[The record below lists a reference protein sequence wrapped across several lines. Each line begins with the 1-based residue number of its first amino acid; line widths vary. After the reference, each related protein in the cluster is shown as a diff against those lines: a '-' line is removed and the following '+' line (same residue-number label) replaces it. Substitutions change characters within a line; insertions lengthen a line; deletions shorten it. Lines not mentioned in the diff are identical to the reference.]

1 MNHNKPDA
9 RLRQMN
15 ESLEQV
21 ELYFELASLMDIK
34 DRINTINKCGN
45 YSHHSPFKYLISD
58 RYKYYQNYLTKTKS
72 IQLNEQHEKV
82 EIYTELAN

>member
-34 DRINTINKCGN
+34 DRINIINKCGN
-45 YSHHSPFKYLISD
+45 YSHNSPLKYLFSD
-58 RYKYYQNYLTKTKS
+58 RYKILSRLSNQDEVN
-72 IQLNEQHEKV
+72 I
-82 EIYTELAN
+82 TERTY